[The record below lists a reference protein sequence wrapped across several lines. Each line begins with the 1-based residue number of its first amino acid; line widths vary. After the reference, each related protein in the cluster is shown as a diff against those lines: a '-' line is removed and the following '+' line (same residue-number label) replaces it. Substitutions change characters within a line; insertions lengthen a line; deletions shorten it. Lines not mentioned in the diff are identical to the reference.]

1 MELERNIA
9 ELAGSAI
16 GREVFPG
23 CVVGIVH
30 DRLRLL
36 QAFGRHTYE
45 TDAPPVTED
54 TVYDIA
60 SLTKSVVLA
69 TLAHQLL
76 AKKEISLAT
85 KLIEFVPE
93 YQGGYR
99 DEITVKHLLTY
110 TIGGIRLSEFKDEGA
125 DEIMRVALNFQ
136 PTHPP
141 GEHFEYAN
149 VPAFLLGL
157 LVERLM
163 GPLDIAAEAHIFKP
177 LEMLATTFHLQG
189 ENPQGFPLGSLK
201 GEPLGIFSIPPTED
215 GVQGIVHDES
225 ARVFRKAGKSVGHAG
240 LFSNVPDLLKFLDAF
255 HEGRLDVHPAETN
268 QIPHLGEFTGLGWE
282 LNQGHFMGTYRSS
295 HTFGKTGFTGCSIVC
310 DVRRCI
316 SVIILSNRTFPRRP
330 SDASAINA
338 FRNAVCD
345 IVFA

>member
-1 MELERNIA
+1 MELERKIA
-9 ELAGSAI
+9 ELATGAI
-16 GREVFPG
+16 GRRIFPG
-23 CVVGIVH
+23 CVVGVVH
-30 DRLRLL
+30 DHLRSL
-36 QAFGRHTYE
+36 QAFGKHTYE
-45 TDAPPVTED
+45 PDSPQVRED
-54 TVYDIA
+54 TVYDVA
-60 SLTKSVVLA
+60 SLTKSVALA

-76 AKKEISLAT
+76 ATKEISLTT

-99 DEITVKHLLTY
+99 DEITVRHLLTY
-110 TIGGIRLSEFKDEGA
+110 TVGGIRLSEFTEAGA

-141 GEHFEYAN
+141 GEHFEYSN

-163 GPLDIAAEAHIFKP
+163 GPLDVAAAAHIWKP
-177 LEMLATTFHLQG
+177 LDMSATTFLPDEQ
-189 ENPQGFPLGSLK
+189 LTML
-201 GEPLGIFSIPPTED
+201 LIPPAEE

-255 HEGRLDVHPAETN
+255 HEGRMDSHPAETN
-268 QIPHLGEFTGLGWE
+268 QIPHLGEFTALGWE
-282 LNQGHFMGTYRSS
+282 LNQGHFMGAHRSS

-310 DVRRCI
+310 DAHRRI
-316 SVIILSNRTFPRRP
+316 SVVILSNRTFPKRP
-330 SDASAINA
+330 SDASAINE